1 MKNNQIVYRRSSK
14 KMAAMINAVL
24 VFLVVCVGMLCF
36 APQQNSVNVDGDNA
50 ALYRSGNVQSGGVS
64 LLINVYW
71 GSEEVHEMLKIL
83 DKHQAKA
90 TFFIGGCWADD
101 NVDCLRA
108 IYDAGHEIGN
118 HGYFHKDHKKLSLAG
133 NAQEIQTCNQFIL
146 QAIGVQPTLFAPPSG
161 AYCDNTLSAAQQLN
175 MKTILWSR
183 DTIDWRDKDSAL
195 IYTRATK
202 NIQSGDFVLMHP
214 MQATVNAL
222 DDILK
227 NYKSRNLSV
236 ITVTENLRERG

>member
-1 MKNNQIVYRRSSK
+1 MKKQNVMKPSSK
-14 KMAAMINAVL
+14 KIAAIINAML
-24 VFLVVCVGMLCF
+24 VFLVVCVGTLCF
-36 APQQNSVNVDGDNA
+36 APQQNSVNVDGEHT
-50 ALYRSGNVQSGGVS
+50 ALYRSGNVKSGGVS

-71 GSEEVHEMLKIL
+71 GSEEVVEMLEIL
-83 DKHQAKA
+83 DKYQAKA
-90 TFFIGGCWADD
+90 TFFIGACWADD

-108 IYDAGHEIGN
+108 IYNAGHEIGN
-118 HGYFHKDHKKLSLAG
+118 HGYFHKDHKKLSFEA
-133 NAQEIQTCNQFIL
+133 NKQEIQTCNQFIL

-161 AYCDNTLSAAQQLN
+161 AYSDNTLAAAQQLN

-214 MQATVNAL
+214 MQATVDAL
-222 DDILK
+222 EDILK

-236 ITVTENLRERG
+236 ISVTENLRERG